1 MFGLFRDFL
10 HVACVILVAMSLT
23 TAPAMVSSV
32 PSLGIGQ
39 TTSEQRPILI
49 VGTDR
54 LATEAM
60 AAAIDPMNV
69 RSFAVSPHEALSR
82 IQLGGVRVV
91 VLLPRAVD
99 PSQLLG
105 ALRRTRGIHLI
116 VAAVGVNAPPPEF
129 TGVKPFLAGSLDDV
143 LKQVHQFVSLT
154 TDLALTG
161 RHIDILQRLAQG
173 DTPTEAA
180 TSLGITVKTLNNH
193 LGVIYRRLGTRNVT
207 QAVLMALRAGL
218 VQL

>member
-1 MFGLFRDFL
+1 MF
-10 HVACVILVAMSLT
+10 IAMSLT
-23 TAPAMVSSV
+23 TASMSVSSATS
-32 PSLGIGQ
+32 SLVAAQ
-39 TTSEQRPILI
+39 ASSESRPVLI
-49 VGTDR
+49 VGADR

-60 AAAIDPMNV
+60 AAALDPMNV
-69 RSFAVSPHEALSR
+69 RSYPVTLNEALGR
-82 IQLGGVRVV
+82 IEMGGVRVV

-99 PSQLLG
+99 PSLLLA
-105 ALRRTRGIHLI
+105 ALRRTRGIHLV
-116 VAAVGVNAPPPEF
+116 VAAVGVTSPPPEF
-129 TGVKPFLAGSLDDV
+129 TGVKPFLAASLDDV
-143 LKQVHQFVSLT
+143 VKQVHQFVALT